1 MQAKSTTYVLALFIV
16 GYFFYALI
24 PNARAEDFY
33 KGKSIRFVLGF
44 SPGGG
49 FDAYTRAIARHIG
62 KHIPGDP
69 AAIVENMTGAGS
81 LVAANF
87 LYNRTKPDGL
97 TIGHFHG
104 GLILSQVLGRPGI
117 SFEARKFK
125 WIGAPARLEAVCAF
139 SKRSGISTV
148 DRWAS
153 AKTPPKMGATAP
165 GSQTYDMPTILSAA
179 ANLPAQIVSGYKG
192 AAEIRLAVESG
203 EIDGSCEGWE
213 AMSVSW
219 RKLFEAGDAV
229 VVIQSPSKP
238 LPDLPKVS
246 LAIDLAK
253 TKEARSIIQFGI
265 QDISD
270 ILRPYAVPP
279 GTPNEQVII
288 LRKAFSATMQDPE
301 FLNEMKKARL
311 TVDPMSG
318 EELEKTIESFFKLE
332 PTVLTKFKEI
342 LVPKKQ

>member
-1 MQAKSTTYVLALFIV
+1 VLASLIV
-16 GYFFYALI
+16 GCLSFTVI
-24 PNARAEDFY
+24 PNACAEDFY

-62 KHIPGDP
+62 KHVPGNP
-69 AAIVENMTGAGS
+69 SSVVENMTGAGS

-87 LYNRTKPDGL
+87 LYNNTKPDGL

-104 GLILSQVLGRPGI
+104 GLILGQVLERPGI
-117 SFEARKFK
+117 AFEARKFK

-139 SKRSGISTV
+139 SRKSGISTV
-148 DRWAS
+148 ERWAN

-165 GSQTYDMPTILSAA
+165 GSQTYDMPMILNAA
-179 ANLPAQIVSGYKG
+179 ANLPAQVVSGYKG

-213 AMSVSW
+213 AMSVNW
-219 RKLFEAGDAV
+219 KKLFETGEAV

-246 LAIDLAK
+246 LAINLAK
-253 TKEARSIIQFGI
+253 TKESRSIIQFGI

-270 ILRPYAVPP
+270 ILRPYALPP
-279 GTPNEQVII
+279 GTPNEQVAI
-288 LRKAFSATMQDPE
+288 LRRAFSATMQDSE
-301 FLNEMKKARL
+301 FLSEMKKARL
-311 TVDPMSG
+311 TIHPMSG
-318 EELEKTIESFFKLE
+318 EELEKTIASFFKLDS
-332 PTVLTKFKEI
+332 TVLARFKEI
-342 LVPKKQ
+342 LVPKK

>member
-1 MQAKSTTYVLALFIV
+1 MWIKLPSYVLASFIV
-16 GYFFYALI
+16 SCLI
-24 PNARAEDFY
+24 LVGTPKSRAEDFY

-62 KHIPGDP
+62 KHIPGNP
-69 AAIVENMTGAGS
+69 SAIVENMTGAGS

-87 LYNRTKPDGL
+87 LYNQTKPDGL

-104 GLILSQVLGRPGI
+104 GLILGQILERPGI
-117 SFEARKFK
+117 AFEARKFK

-139 SKRSGISTV
+139 SKRSGINNIE
-148 DRWAS
+148 RWIS

-165 GSQTYDMPTILSAA
+165 GSQTYDMPIILNAA
-179 ANLPAQIVSGYKG
+179 ANLPVQVVSGYKG

-213 AMSVSW
+213 AMSVNW
-219 RKLFEAGDAV
+219 KKLLETGDAV
-229 VVIQSPSKP
+229 VVVQSPSKP
-238 LPDLPKVS
+238 LSDLPQVP
-246 LAIDLAK
+246 LAIHLAK

-279 GTPNEQVII
+279 GTSTEQVAI
-288 LRKAFSATMQDPE
+288 LRKAFSATMEDPE

-318 EELEKTIESFFKLE
+318 EELEKTIASFFKLE
-332 PTVLTKFKEI
+332 PTVLARFKEI
-342 LVPKKQ
+342 LVPKK